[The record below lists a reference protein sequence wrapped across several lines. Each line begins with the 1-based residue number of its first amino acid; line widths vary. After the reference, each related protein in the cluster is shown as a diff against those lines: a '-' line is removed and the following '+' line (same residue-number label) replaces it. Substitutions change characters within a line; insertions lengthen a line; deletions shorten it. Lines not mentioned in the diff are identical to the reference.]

1 MKTAAQETALLS
13 SERLLQSSSGGRSA
27 CKILVKGSSVQ
38 SSACFTKGF
47 RKSQGA
53 DVTVKGFSS
62 FLDMRRCKDWDHEIS
77 SWKYLAVEGPD
88 PLVSLEHRVPH
99 SPPWIPPRGCWRS
112 EAAATQG
119 SVSAESDRNTLGIVA
134 QSLAKGLG
142 KCQFVVDRDD
152 EKPSKTDWTVET
164 YQHKKKSCIMRV
176 LPPARVLTSFE
187 PNSIPPGST
196 DSPKL
201 MANPP
206 IGSAKG
212 PENREEPGKESPRIG
227 GSTFVQLLSPEHP
240 MLWLHSENM
249 VLTGHGHI

>member
-1 MKTAAQETALLS
+1 
-13 SERLLQSSSGGRSA
+13 
-27 CKILVKGSSVQ
+27 
-38 SSACFTKGF
+38 
-47 RKSQGA
+47 
-53 DVTVKGFSS
+53 
-62 FLDMRRCKDWDHEIS
+62 
-77 SWKYLAVEGPD
+77 
-88 PLVSLEHRVPH
+88 
-99 SPPWIPPRGCWRS
+99 
-112 EAAATQG
+112 
-119 SVSAESDRNTLGIVA
+119 
-134 QSLAKGLG
+134 
-142 KCQFVVDRDD
+142 
-152 EKPSKTDWTVET
+152 
-164 YQHKKKSCIMRV
+164 MRV